1 MISSNPF
8 GMEPPCHTVAYRPQ
22 RRVHVR
28 APGALP
34 GAIERRVIT
43 RRAGHI

>member
-34 GAIERRVIT
+34 GAIERWVIT
-43 RRAGHI
+43 RGAGHI